1 LSDVAEV
8 SYKVT
13 EEFSS
18 EHDAGIIWNDPKIG
32 IDWPIEQP
40 IISPKDAA
48 LPSLN
53 QVLGLGD

>member
-1 LSDVAEV
+1 
-8 SYKVT
+8 VT